1 MKKLTIELLK
11 EETLKAIK
19 MAKEDFGVEIDPSSI
34 DYESML
40 ENIKYDFSE
49 EEIKN
54 KPVACASK
62 EAFRKVS
69 ILI

>member
-11 EETLKAIK
+11 EETLKAIE

-40 ENIKYDFSE
+40 
-49 EEIKN
+49 
-54 KPVACASK
+54 
-62 EAFRKVS
+62 
-69 ILI
+69 